1 MTNNIS
7 ELYNHVKTLVKQWT
21 YTKDEIS
28 TLLNG
33 KSNTGH
39 THDSDE
45 LIDDTAYANLGTSA
59 NSTQSQINSAINTA
73 LGDIHTLI
81 YGTGEE

>member
-7 ELYNHVKTLVKQWT
+7 RLYNHVKTLVKQWT

-39 THDSDE
+39 THDSDD
-45 LIDDTAYANLGTSA
+45 LIDDTAYTNLGTSA
-59 NSTQSQINSAINTA
+59 NSTQSQINSAINTKIGSVISF
-73 LGDIHTLI
+73 LV
-81 YGTGEE
+81 GTGE

>member
-1 MTNNIS
+1 MVEIS
-7 ELYNHVKTLVKQWT
+7 ELYVHTRTLINQYT

-28 TLLNG
+28 TLLRG
-33 KSNTGH
+33 KANSSH
-39 THDSDE
+39 THDSDDV
-45 LIDDTAYANLGTSA
+45 IDDTAYANLGTSA

-73 LGDIHTLI
+73 LGEIHTLI